1 MPRLLTILISCFML
15 LAMISSGNAALS
27 SYPVEV
33 SVRAAETNRPVSGAS
48 VEFLEANRQGQPRV
62 ATLVLQA
69 DGTGQT
75 RLAKGF
81 YRYLLKA
88 EGFGL
93 ASGFVSVGG
102 PQQAAL
108 SVWLNKAATLQ
119 GRLVDSQG
127 RPLPGIQLLVG
138 EIFPVQSDTDGRF
151 TVSGLD
157 SRGQDITV
165 QQAGWTLEKSFYIQ
179 LTAGQTKDLGNLTLR
194 RAATALVTVS
204 LQKGSRLAS
213 HSGITVS
220 LSGAT
225 VWRNGKT
232 AGDGTVK
239 LAGLPPGRYT
249 IAVDDE
255 RMQRVETTLELGEGE
270 RQAVQLQTVTRPP
283 SIEIEERGDVFLP
296 GKPVKM
302 QAYGLWTKRAT
313 ATLFKIPQERII
325 DGTVTLA
332 EPEKIDAATL
342 TVAQRLAVTLKQG
355 KSSVR
360 SRGRFTL
367 PPLLPGPYLLTLEGD
382 GASARIAF
390 LVTRLGLVA
399 KVAPQETLLYAVDLL
414 SGAPLKDVLL
424 SGNQASLKTDANGTV
439 SWDRSGLGTTIIAR
453 SGDSLAQLNLG
464 NEQSADT
471 NNSDI
476 KGYLYTDRTVY
487 RPGQELFFKGIF
499 RRTKDD
505 SYQLPTA
512 DPVQIKITD
521 AGDKSVHE
529 ATITP
534 APAGS
539 FHGSYQLPATPGLGY
554 YTISASQGTA
564 RWQGSFEVLEY
575 RKPEFE
581 VKLRQSD
588 RFHLADSTVPIQ
600 LSARYYFGSP
610 VAGGKVTWRVYSEP
624 YEPDQETGNGFGGEG
639 HSFGGYSDFLG
650 EGAGVLD
657 HNGELS
663 INVVA
668 KSHEIAT
675 GYRVEADVFDLSSRQ
690 VSGETGF
697 TVVPS
702 LVKVGI
708 KGEQYLLAPGKPG
721 TFTVRVSDWLDSP
734 QKGSPVSLLVE
745 RQSYDKKSRS
755 HNWQQTASL
764 HGITAE
770 DGVVRLA
777 YTFPTSGFYRLR
789 AVAQDSEK
797 RRSYNDSFAWVWN
810 QGSLWDSS
818 YRELEAEFDKKSY
831 KPGDTARLILRT
843 PATGASLLLTLE
855 GRRIHQ
861 RRIVA
866 LTDAVQ
872 VVEIPVT
879 VELAPNIHVSVVA
892 VHGGRFYQR
901 TGLLKI
907 DLEPGKLG
915 VTVTPAQPVYAPGD
929 TARVKI
935 TTTSDGTP
943 AAAELSL
950 AVVDEAIFAVAPETR
965 EDIYRFFRG
974 RREHLVQTL
983 HSFPR
988 VYLGGASKDKMIA
1001 APEDELNGIKVRKLF
1016 KDTAGWFPL
1025 LLSGTDGTANA
1036 EISLPDN
1043 LTTWR
1048 ATAIGHTTDHQFG
1061 SGQATFITRLPF
1073 MARLSPPR
1081 FMVVGDKLQIPG
1093 IINEAS
1099 GKDQQVQGRFEAK
1112 GLTLLPETTSFSDT
1126 LKAHGSL
1133 RRDLTVEAANAGTA
1147 SLKFMARGDEGKDAL
1162 ELELPVLP
1170 RALQRERTAGLDLL
1184 ENRGETSLNLPDSAL
1199 AGSGTLTVQFAP
1211 TLADSLLPALE
1222 QLLRFPYGCVEQ
1234 TISRFVPLVHARKVL
1249 QQQGRT
1255 LPAEMEQQL
1264 PDLLAKGLKRLAELQ
1279 QDEGGWGWWKQGPV
1293 RPEMTA
1299 LAMQGLAVIKQSG
1312 TAVDQQMLN
1321 QGIEALQKLLT
1332 ESAPNATARLYQA
1345 LTAHG
1350 ADNDAAEKRLFKLL
1364 PELSPQARIA
1374 FAEALANRGNR
1385 GEALKLLEGVK
1396 QNVRHEGNA
1405 GFVATAAK
1413 NGWGGSALET
1423 TASLLSALSR
1433 IAPGDPLAPALVRYL
1448 SRQQGGGWW
1457 RSTAAS
1463 AGAVIALTDYLGAS
1477 KELNSAYSARLLHNG
1492 VEKERYQVT
1501 GGKLIA
1507 GKTTLTLPAL
1517 PGENRLTLVRDSAAG
1532 GGHLAV
1538 TLHWLA
1544 PPQATAKA
1552 EGISLTRQAY
1562 RIKSVKDGEQWRQ
1575 EYQQLAA
1582 GEAVRVGEDIELRL
1596 VVENRK
1602 SLEYVILENPL
1613 PAGFELRR
1621 TDSDPRYAHQA
1632 WYRSWYEQLEQRDR
1646 LTAWFIGLLPA
1657 GRHEFRTVISPELAG
1672 RVTALPAALWPMYQP
1687 ELRSE
1692 SALWEIEINNAVLR

>member
-1 MPRLLTILISCFML
+1 MSRLLTIFISCFIL
-15 LAMISSGNAALS
+15 LAMTSSGNAAPVA
-27 SYPVEV
+27 YPVEV
-33 SVRAAETNRPVSGAS
+33 SVKAAETNRPVPDAS
-48 VEFLEANRQGQPRV
+48 VEFLDANKAGQPRV
-62 ATLVLQA
+62 ATLALRA
-69 DGTGQT
+69 NGSGQT

-93 ASGFVSVGG
+93 ASGFVSIGG
-102 PQQAAL
+102 PAPAAL

-119 GRLVDSQG
+119 GRLVDSEG
-127 RPLPGIQLLVG
+127 RPVPGIRLLVG
-138 EIFPVQSDTDGRF
+138 GIFPVLSDADGRF
-151 TVSGLD
+151 TVGGLD
-157 SRGQDITV
+157 SRGQELTV
-165 QQAGWTLEKSFYIQ
+165 QKTDWTLEKSLYIQ

-204 LQKGSRLAS
+204 VPKNGRLAS
-213 HSGITVS
+213 PSGITVS

-225 VWRNGKT
+225 AWRNGRT
-232 AGDGTVK
+232 SANGSVE
-239 LAGLPPGRYT
+239 LSGLPPGRYT

-255 RMQRVETTLELGEGE
+255 RVQRIETTLELAEGE
-270 RQAVQLQTVTRPP
+270 RQPVRLQAVTRPP
-283 SIEIEERGDVFLP
+283 SLEIEERGDVFLP

-302 QAYGLWTKRAT
+302 QAHGLWVKHGT
-313 ATLFKIPQERII
+313 ATLFRIPQEKII
-325 DGTVTLA
+325 NGAVKLA

-342 TVAQRLAVTLKQG
+342 AVAQRLPVAFKQG

-360 SRGRFTL
+360 GRGRFTL
-367 PPLLPGPYLLTLEGD
+367 PLLSPGPYLLTLEGG

-414 SGAPLKDVLL
+414 SGAPLNGVLL
-424 SGNQASLKTDANGTV
+424 YGRQTSLKTDANGTAA
-439 SWDRSGLGTTIIAR
+439 WDRSRLGTTIIAR
-453 SGDSLAQLNLG
+453 TGDSLALLTLANDR
-464 NEQSADT
+464 EEEVKS
-471 NNSDI
+471 SDI
-476 KGYLYTDRTVY
+476 KGYLYTERTVY

-499 RRTKDD
+499 RRADGD
-505 SYQLPTA
+505 SYQLPA
-512 DPVQIKITD
+512 PDPVQIKITD
-521 AGDKSVHE
+521 AGDKTVHE
-529 ATITP
+529 AIVTP
-534 APAGS
+534 APSGS
-539 FHGSYQLPATPGLGY
+539 FHGSYQLPQTPGLGY

-564 RWQGSFEVLEY
+564 SWQGSFKVLEY

-581 VKLRQSD
+581 VKLRQSG
-588 RFHLADSTVPIQ
+588 RFHLAGSTVPVQ
-600 LSARYYFGSP
+600 LAARYYFGSP
-610 VAGGKVTWRVYSEP
+610 VSGGRVTWRIYSEP

-657 HNGELS
+657 HNGELT
-663 INVVA
+663 INVPA
-668 KSHEIAT
+668 KSHETAT
-675 GYRVEADVFDLSSRQ
+675 GYRIEADVIDLSSRQ

-708 KGEQYLLAPGKPG
+708 KGEQYLLAPGTPG
-721 TFTVRVSDWLDSP
+721 TFTIRVSDWLDSP

-745 RQSYDKKSRS
+745 RQVYDKKSRS
-755 HNWQQTASL
+755 GNWQQTASL
-764 HGITAE
+764 NGVTAE
-770 DGVVRLA
+770 DGVLRLA
-777 YTFPTSGFYRLR
+777 YSFPASGFYRLR
-789 AVAQDSEK
+789 AVAQDSGK

-810 QGSLWDSS
+810 QGSRWDSN

-831 KPGDTARLILRT
+831 KPGETARLILRT
-843 PATGASLLLTLE
+843 PAIGASLLLTLE

-879 VELAPNIHVSVVA
+879 AELAPNIHVSVVA

-901 TGLLKI
+901 TGLLKV
-907 DLEPGKLG
+907 DLEPGRLG

-929 TARVKI
+929 TARLKI
-935 TTTSDGTP
+935 TTTSGGTP

-988 VYLGGASKDKMIA
+988 VYLGGASKDNMIA
-1001 APEDELNGIKVRKLF
+1001 VPEDELSGIKVRKLF
-1016 KDTAGWFPL
+1016 KDTAGWFPML
-1025 LLSGTDGTANA
+1025 ASGADGTAQA
-1036 EISLPDN
+1036 EITLPDN

-1048 ATAIGHTTDHQFG
+1048 ATAIGHTADHQFG

-1081 FMVVGDKLQIPG
+1081 FMVAGDRLLIPG

-1099 GKDQQVQGRFEAK
+1099 GKEQQVQARFEAK
-1112 GLTLLPETTSFSDT
+1112 GLTLLPETSFSGT

-1133 RRDLTVEAANAGTA
+1133 RRDIAVEAANAGTA
-1147 SLKFMARGDEGKDAL
+1147 SLTFMARGDEGTDAL

-1170 RALQRERTAGLDLL
+1170 RALQRERSAGLDLQ
-1184 ENRGETSLNLPDSAL
+1184 ENRGETSLNLPDNAL

-1234 TISRFVPLVHARKVL
+1234 TVSRFVPLVHARTVL

-1255 LPAEMEQQL
+1255 LPAELERQL
-1264 PDLLAKGLKRLAELQ
+1264 PDILAKGLKRLAELQ
-1279 QDEGGWGWWKQGPV
+1279 QDEGGWGWWKQGPP

-1299 LAMQGLAVIKQSG
+1299 LAMQGLALVKQAG
-1312 TAVDQQMLN
+1312 TGVDQQMIN
-1321 QGIEALQKLLT
+1321 QGIEAVQKLLA
-1332 ESAPNATARLYQA
+1332 ESAPNATAALYRA

-1350 ADNDAAEKRLFKLL
+1350 AGNDAAEKRLFTLL

-1374 FAEALANRGNR
+1374 FAEALANRGKR
-1385 GEALKLLEGVK
+1385 VEALKLLEGVK
-1396 QNVRHEGNA
+1396 QSVRHDG
-1405 GFVATAAK
+1405 TAAFVPVAAEAY
-1413 NGWGGSALET
+1413 WGGSSLET

-1433 IAPGDPLAPALVRYL
+1433 IAPGDPLAPALARSL

-1457 RSTAAS
+1457 RNTAAS
-1463 AGAVIALTDYLGAS
+1463 GTAVIALTDYLGVG
-1477 KELNSAYSARLLHNG
+1477 KELNSAYTVRLLHNG
-1492 VEKERYQVT
+1492 VEKERYLVA
-1501 GGKLIA
+1501 GGKLIT
-1507 GKTTLTLPAL
+1507 GKATLTLPAL
-1517 PGENRLTLVRDSAAG
+1517 PGENRLALVRDSAAG

-1538 TLHWLA
+1538 TLNWLA
-1544 PPQATAKA
+1544 PPQATAGA

-1562 RIKSVKDGEQWRQ
+1562 RIKSIKDGEQWRQ
-1575 EYQQLAA
+1575 EYHPLAA

-1602 SLEYVILENPL
+1602 PLEYVILENPL

-1632 WYRSWYEQLEQRDR
+1632 WYRGWYEQLEQRDR
-1646 LTAWFIGLLPA
+1646 LTAWFIGQLPA

-1672 RVTALPAALWPMYQP
+1672 RVTALPAALWPMYRP

-1692 SALWEIEINNAVLR
+1692 SSLWEIPINNNEKR